1 MNAIHR
7 ILKEERE
14 INTINASRLKAAYDF
29 RSLYLIDSAGDLFLT
44 VDSLI
49 RMNNLITRSQNTY
62 VRTCNVKPAG
72 FDRQYMEANKI
83 EAALCRLV
91 DDFNDQK
98 ITHRKFL
105 STFLNEIHPFADRD
119 GRICKILFAE
129 KLETVF

>member
-1 MNAIHR
+1 M
-7 ILKEERE
+7 KEEQE

-29 RSLYLIDSAGDLFLT
+29 RNLYLIDSAGDLFLT

-49 RMNNLITRSQNTY
+49 RMNNLITRSKNTY

-83 EAALCRLV
+83 EAALYGLV
-91 DDFNDQK
+91 DDFNDRK
-98 ITHRKFL
+98 ITHRKFV
-105 STFLNEIHPFADRD
+105 STFLNEIHPFADGN
-119 GRICKILFAE
+119 GRTCKILFAD